1 MLRLTTAFR
10 VFIVLS
16 VCFISVT
23 EHHVSQTVLAIN
35 LKRPF
40 SFNLKK
46 YLERR
51 VVERREVRAAE
62 RTAEANI
69 DDYHK
74 AAIQTCTDYKLARI
88 ANGEDAFTF
97 QLMYEYKMYNRR
109 YLLRS
114 LSDTEPELNEENL
127 GVEMPLADVV
137 LIREALL
144 AGPSFMENFEGI
156 KKRIEQL
163 TIGGADL
170 SGRNRYQNQ
179 ISKLEQVNTQL
190 NKYHSAILYVRHRE
204 ARLRS
209 GRFHLMHS
217 LSDAALANAVADIEL
232 QRIKNEEQVR
242 VDISRQ
248 PQIVTGMPVVNV
260 MPVVTGMPVD

>member
-10 VFIVLS
+10 VFIALS

-88 ANGEDAFTF
+88 ANGEDAFPF
-97 QLMYEYKMYNRR
+97 QLMYEYQMYNRR

-114 LSDTEPELNEENL
+114 LSDTEPELN
-127 GVEMPLADVV
+127 
-137 LIREALL
+137 
-144 AGPSFMENFEGI
+144 
-156 KKRIEQL
+156 
-163 TIGGADL
+163 
-170 SGRNRYQNQ
+170 
-179 ISKLEQVNTQL
+179 
-190 NKYHSAILYVRHRE
+190 
-204 ARLRS
+204 
-209 GRFHLMHS
+209 
-217 LSDAALANAVADIEL
+217 
-232 QRIKNEEQVR
+232 
-242 VDISRQ
+242 
-248 PQIVTGMPVVNV
+248 
-260 MPVVTGMPVD
+260 